1 MNNEQTLIMQNL
13 TQEYNDIRFNN
24 AHKILIRWNIDIVN
38 GPDDKYVEERMK
50 WYSVAY
56 KLYKWKS
63 NHLIKT
69 IENSLLHYTPTEK
82 MQKIIEDAFKKWN
95 NIWNFKDVDTL
106 EPRFN
111 LMLRERFNR
120 EHIINN
126 MGQKYYQLFYNY
138 YEWIINPIRDK
149 ILNTLN
155 NGYTIE
161 RDINVNVLFIK
172 WNDIYIENEY
182 NIIEKDKAKE
192 VFRNDKQLYYSWF
205 VQPHI
210 DFLTQNLIHG
220 NTTYT
225 QETDQTLKNAFHE
238 WNEKY
243 KYMTRFLTSQIKE
256 EQNKLYTD
264 LENIYKAWKLSG
276 TGTNQQQR
284 RRVQRQKQNQ
294 RIANECPICLDTL
307 DATGVIHRPGCG
319 TKFHTHCA
327 LGVQGNRCP
336 ICRKTNWIHYYP

>member
-1 MNNEQTLIMQNL
+1 MNNEQTLMQNL
-13 TQEYNDIRFNN
+13 TQEYSDIRFYNSL
-24 AHKILIRWNIDIVN
+24 KILIRWDIDIIN
-38 GPDDKYVEERMK
+38 GPRDQYVENRNK
-50 WYSVAY
+50 WYNVAY
-56 KLYKWKS
+56 KLYNWKS
-63 NHLIKT
+63 DHLIEM

-95 NIWNFKDVDTL
+95 SIWNFKDVDTL
-106 EPRFN
+106 ERRFN
-111 LMLRERFNR
+111 FILRERFDR

-126 MGQKYYQLFYNY
+126 MGQKYYQLFYDY

-161 RDINVNVLFIK
+161 RDINVNVLFIE

-192 VFRNDKQLYYSWF
+192 VFLNDKKLYYSWS

-210 DFLTQNLIHG
+210 DFLTQHLING

-225 QETDQTLKNAFHE
+225 QETDQALTDAFFE
-238 WNEKY
+238 WNQKY
-243 KYMTRFLTSQIKE
+243 LNMSELTSQIKE

-276 TGTNQQQR
+276 TKTNQQQQ
-284 RRVQRQKQNQ
+284 RRVQRQRQNQ
-294 RIANECPICLDTL
+294 RIANQCPICLEPL
-307 DATGVIHRPGCG
+307 EATGVIHPGCG
-319 TKFHTHCA
+319 NKFHTRCA
-327 LGVQGNRCP
+327 LAVPGNRCP